1 MTPYFKRVWQD
12 HFHRVSRHLWSKPHG
27 SKNLLNRRHDTS
39 ARWWTGTVFTRL
51 KSQTMNMNTLHPQ
64 DLTLFC
70 PVWSWMSLLRP
81 FSKLRI
87 NHFIT
92 ICQLRTK
99 LFIPNA
105 HFPVPLSTSFYLT
118 FTSTPVTSPV
128 GLLVI
133 SATRTDGLLHLA
145 LFRQHVLTCSP
156 IIHLSQFVMRTTF
169 LLATRNGSYG
179 LLRRPIRYNTLLIP
193 NMRMIR
199 KRIYA
204 ILEDTLGLHQPPSN
218 HHELSPQP
226 PEHYNASW

>member
-1 MTPYFKRVWQD
+1 MTHQLVGGQAQFSLVLSLK
-12 HFHRVSRHLWSKPHG
+12 LWTWHTSSPG
-27 SKNLLNRRHDTS
+27 FDTVLP
-39 ARWWTGTVFTRL
+39 GLKLIVF
-51 KSQTMNMNTLHPQ
+51 
-64 DLTLFC
+64 
-70 PVWSWMSLLRP
+70 WMSLLRP

-99 LFIPNA
+99 LFIPDA

-133 SATRTDGLLHLA
+133 PATRTDGLLHLA

-156 IIHLSQFVMRTTF
+156 IHLSQFVMRTTF

-193 NMRMIR
+193 NTRMIR

-204 ILEDTLGLHQPPSN
+204 ILEGTLGLHQPPSN

>member
-1 MTPYFKRVWQD
+1 MTHQLVGGQAQFSLVLSLKLWTWT
-12 HFHRVSRHLWSKPHG
+12 HFIPRIWHC
-27 SKNLLNRRHDTS
+27 S
-39 ARWWTGTVFTRL
+39 ARFELIVF
-51 KSQTMNMNTLHPQ
+51 
-64 DLTLFC
+64 
-70 PVWSWMSLLRP
+70 WISLLRP
-81 FSKLRI
+81 FSKLRT
-87 NHFIT
+87 NQFIT
-92 ICQLRTK
+92 ICQLRTR
-99 LFIPNA
+99 LIIPDA

-133 SATRTDGLLHLA
+133 PATRTDGLLHLA

-156 IIHLSQFVMRTTF
+156 IHLSQFVMRTTF

-193 NMRMIR
+193 NTRMIR

-204 ILEDTLGLHQPPSN
+204 ILEGTLGLHQPPSN